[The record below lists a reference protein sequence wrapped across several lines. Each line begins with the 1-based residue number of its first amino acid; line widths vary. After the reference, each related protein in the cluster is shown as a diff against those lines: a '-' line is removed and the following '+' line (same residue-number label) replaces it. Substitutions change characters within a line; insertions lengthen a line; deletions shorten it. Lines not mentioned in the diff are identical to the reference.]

1 MSQDCAKSVL
11 VALGG
16 NLHRSTE
23 APEVTISRA
32 LKALDVRGL
41 PVLRA
46 SKLYRTPSFPAG
58 NGPDYVNSAAC
69 MTLRQDQSAQ
79 DILTILHEIEAEF
92 GRTRTERWAGR
103 TLDLDLLAM
112 SDSILPDRESQA
124 RWRELSLTDQMQQSP
139 DQLIL
144 PHPRMQ
150 DRAFVL
156 VPLADVAPN
165 WVHPVLNLSVLQML
179 ARCPAEDVAQVTPFS
194 ALAQ

>member
-1 MSQDCAKSVL
+1 
-11 VALGG
+11 
-16 NLHRSTE
+16 
-23 APEVTISRA
+23 
-32 LKALDVRGL
+32 
-41 PVLRA
+41 
-46 SKLYRTPSFPAG
+46 
-58 NGPDYVNSAAC
+58 
-69 MTLRQDQSAQ
+69 
-79 DILTILHEIEAEF
+79 
-92 GRTRTERWAGR
+92 
-103 TLDLDLLAM
+103 M